1 MRPSLFSALI
11 IAQKAP
17 FVNSFVLTKG
27 VSYAILYMQVRGKAF
42 ALSERCSGGGEAMAL
57 LMALISAAIAA
68 KIVCDF
74 LRDLS
79 NEVSRYDERRE
90 LK

>member
-1 MRPSLFSALI
+1 
-11 IAQKAP
+11 
-17 FVNSFVLTKG
+17 
-27 VSYAILYMQVRGKAF
+27 
-42 ALSERCSGGGEAMAL
+42 MAL
-57 LMALISAAIAA
+57 LTALISVAIAA

-79 NEVSRYDERRE
+79 NEVSRYDKRHK

>member
-1 MRPSLFSALI
+1 
-11 IAQKAP
+11 
-17 FVNSFVLTKG
+17 
-27 VSYAILYMQVRGKAF
+27 
-42 ALSERCSGGGEAMAL
+42 MAL
-57 LMALISAAIAA
+57 LIALISAAIAA

-79 NEVSRYDERRE
+79 IEVSRYDERRE

>member
-1 MRPSLFSALI
+1 MHSLSVA
-11 IAQKAP
+11 
-17 FVNSFVLTKG
+17 
-27 VSYAILYMQVRGKAF
+27 R
-42 ALSERCSGGGEAMAL
+42 EGGEAMAL
-57 LMALISAAIAA
+57 LTALISVAIAA

>member
-1 MRPSLFSALI
+1 
-11 IAQKAP
+11 
-17 FVNSFVLTKG
+17 
-27 VSYAILYMQVRGKAF
+27 
-42 ALSERCSGGGEAMAL
+42 MAL
-57 LMALISAAIAA
+57 LIALISVAIAA

-79 NEVSRYDERRE
+79 IEVSRYNERRE